1 MRKLAL
7 CFCLLTLALGPP
19 SLTAQETTL
28 SLPQERMKLI
38 TAFDLIE
45 KQSGYAIAYNE
56 DLININ
62 RHVVPSTGKP
72 LQATIEALLKGTG
85 MDALIQDR
93 IVFIVPKSEFKGDWN
108 KNIYAPPLQHN

>member
-62 RHVVPSTGKP
+62 RHIVPSTGKP

-85 MDALIQDR
+85 MDALIQDG

-108 KNIYAPPLQHN
+108 KNIYAPPST